1 MEEIR
6 CKIVPKPERNTKTI
20 IGGGENY
27 GERPLFVGQGTG
39 FKRYSCGNCKLILVD
54 NVDENIGSNM
64 MDRIFILACDC
75 FDNFSDT
82 FTTTRVKIKPTIHEG
97 NRFLLKEICL
107 LYYFSL
113 LK

>member
-39 FKRYSCGNCKLILVD
+39 FRRYSCGHCKLILVD
-54 NVDENIGSNM
+54 NVGENIALVN
-64 MDRIFILACDC
+64 I
-75 FDNFSDT
+75 
-82 FTTTRVKIKPTIHEG
+82 V
-97 NRFLLKEICL
+97 LKCPGCQSYNELPVNLSEPIQ
-107 LYYFSL
+107 
-113 LK
+113 

>member
-39 FKRYSCGNCKLILVD
+39 FRRYSCGRCKLILVD
-54 NVDENIGSNM
+54 NVGKNIGLVN
-64 MDRIFILACDC
+64 I
-75 FDNFSDT
+75 
-82 FTTTRVKIKPTIHEG
+82 V
-97 NRFLLKEICL
+97 LKCPRCQSYNEL
-107 LYYFSL
+107 PS
-113 LK
+113 